1 MNVIVTLLK
10 NPEFR
15 DLIGDVLQELVSWNA
30 GKQTAEATLEKL
42 INRLAQELLHK
53 NEVKVQG
60 K

>member
-53 NEVKVQG
+53 NEVQIQG